1 MKKLYEGASVVTA
14 IFFLIVVIGGFIFGT
29 KTHSD
34 KSKYKAKVEKKLEKA
49 KREKDKQFYDQL
61 PDYSRDLEY
70 NLKMNDPLWNYY
82 DPDTDSFR
90 PIQGDYYKDTPLR
103 YDAL

>member
-1 MKKLYEGASVVTA
+1 MKRLYEGASVVTA
-14 IFFLIVVIGGFIFGT
+14 IFFLVVVIGGFLLGT
-29 KTHSD
+29 KSHHD
-34 KSKYKAKVEKKLEKA
+34 KSKHNAKIEKKVEKA
-49 KREKDKQFYDQL
+49 KREKDKQFYEQL
-61 PDYSRDLEY
+61 PDFARDLEY

-90 PIQGDYYKDTPLR
+90 PIPGDYNEDTPRR